1 MNRPIKRKPAPSP
14 LETTILALL
23 WEHDGRTA
31 RQVLEAL
38 PDGKERAYTSVL
50 SVLQVMEKKGLVK
63 HTAAGTAHVYHAQV
77 TRRQVLGPLL
87 RNLVTNFFGG
97 STASA
102 LQHLMAETDVD
113 EVELREIQRIIKKH
127 GKVES

>member
-1 MNRPIKRKPAPSP
+1 M
-14 LETTILALL
+14 
-23 WEHDGRTA
+23 TA

-50 SVLQVMEKKGLVK
+50 SVLQVMEKKGLVG
-63 HTAAGTAHVYHAQV
+63 HTAAGTAHVYHAEV

-87 RNLVTNFFGG
+87 RNLVTNCFGG

-113 EVELREIQRIIKKH
+113 EAELREIQRIIQKRRKE
-127 GKVES
+127 ES

>member
-1 MNRPIKRKPAPSP
+1 MKLRKRKPAPSP

-23 WEHDGRTA
+23 WERGQMTA

-50 SVLQVMEKKGLVK
+50 SVLQVMEKKGLVG
-63 HTAAGTAHVYHAQV
+63 HTSAGSAHVYEPEV
-77 TRRQVLGPLL
+77 TRGQVLGPLL

-97 STASA
+97 STANA

-113 EVELREIQRIIKKH
+113 EAEMREIQRIIRNHRK
-127 GKVES
+127 ENL